1 MALLTDIWC
10 PIFPSGQCSGTSQ
23 AGLGSSL
30 GKTKDRTL
38 PPIGSDSGVMST
50 LIIQLEI
57 DYQKDFL
64 SSLSA
69 LSIFSVHYPL
79 WILNAQAIKV
89 ADCAYKTTGGQEGCS
104 RDGMRHVEPGRTNES
119 SKFSLR
125 SLTFRLQCIILEST

>member
-1 MALLTDIWC
+1 MVSVLEPAR
-10 PIFPSGQCSGTSQ
+10 
-23 AGLGSSL
+23 LGWEVHRERQRTELSS
-30 GKTKDRTL
+30 
-38 PPIGSDSGVMST
+38 PIGSDSGVMST
-50 LIIQLEI
+50 LITQLEI

-69 LSIFSVHYPL
+69 LSIFTVHYPL

-104 RDGMRHVEPGRTNES
+104 RDGFGMRHVEPGRTNES

-125 SLTFRLQCIILEST
+125 SLTFRLQFII